1 MVFEP
6 YMIEPLCLTMKCGS
20 TFSPN
25 SNKVFDMIRISS
37 DHVPGM
43 ISDSTHQLKQVR
55 PAYNDLSLIF
65 LKCSEMS
72 AQEH

>member
-25 SNKVFDMIRISS
+25 SSKVFDIIRISS
-37 DHVPGM
+37 DHLPG
-43 ISDSTHQLKQVR
+43 K
-55 PAYNDLSLIF
+55 LIIF
-65 LKCSEMS
+65 FYGLYVFTLVSWMKSCGSEDG
-72 AQEH
+72 